1 MLKVISKRTL
11 LSFGVM
17 APLLG
22 MVVLA
27 APAAAQDSRYGKVKV
42 VYHLN
47 GDSTDGK
54 AYKQALGNIR
64 NHIAAVGKDNA
75 DIKVVMHGDGVN
87 ILRLA
92 TTDMALQGTIADL
105 KTSNKVAFLVCKNTL
120 VQRKIDPD
128 KDLFDV
134 NAEDIVPSGVAE
146 VAHLQTKG
154 YSYLKP

>member
-1 MLKVISKRTL
+1 MLNFGLKRL
-11 LSFGVM
+11 M
-17 APLLG
+17 
-22 MVVLA
+22 VLA
-27 APAAAQDSRYGKVKV
+27 GVVAALAGSVLASDRAAAQDSRYGKVKA

-75 DIKVVMHGDGVN
+75 EIKVVMHGDGLN
-87 ILRLA
+87 ILKLA
-92 TTDMALQGTIADL
+92 KTDMGLQGTIADL
-105 KTSNKVAFLVCKNTL
+105 KSSNKVAFLVCKNTL
-120 VQRKIDPD
+120 TQRKIDPD

-146 VAHLQTKG
+146 VSYLQTKG
-154 YSYLKP
+154 YTYLKP